1 MKGGSHSP
9 SPVAAEARKNEEE
22 YRTNMIDLRGIT
34 VAIALNL
41 VWVGLSV
48 RAEEGVDSPTE
59 SRVTLRELLGAGG
72 KGAGA
77 NEASKPTADARKQAV
92 QANQQALAEVP
103 SEPSESRSQH
113 SFRDLLSN
121 TVRQASDSIIKEIRP
136 DADASDV
143 DPFQDD
149 EERDVEERDAE
160 IRPKV
165 LRDPLE
171 PAHELPRIN
180 LDLLDD
186 TNPLYVAAR
195 DAPYGF
201 TGPSGVLPTEHQTSS
216 HFIPVEDRWRLGQP
230 DADRYGKGHPLND
243 DYLGVEGAFWDPY
256 NQNVLKGDY
265 PIIGQHTFL
274 KLQGKSLTLLEGRQ
288 LPTPTTPFEATR
300 NPGAVGFFGDPDSF
314 LAAQY
319 TSFAVEL
326 FHGNTSFKP
335 NDWRLRLN
343 LVHNVNHLVADE
355 LGVVSPDVRAGTSR
369 HRDDFA
375 LEEWFFESKISD
387 LSPYYDFAS
396 VRVGSQPFVSD
407 FRGFI
412 FADINRGVRLFGTRH
427 SNRDQFNLMWF
438 DQTEKETNSLLN
450 VIDDDRNQNT
460 WIANYYRQDFLYPG
474 NTASVSFHANHDR
487 ASFEFDENNFLVR
500 PDPVGVFQPH
510 DVRSYYFG
518 VANNGHMERINVS
531 SAFYYVFGRDELNP
545 IAGREVDIS
554 AYMAAI
560 ELSYDR
566 DWVRFRTSY
575 LFNSGDSDTNDDKA
589 TGFDAI
595 FANPNFAGNE
605 FSYWGRQGIRLFG
618 VELTNRLSLNPSMR
632 QSKFQGQTN
641 FVNPG
646 LHLFNLGLD
655 ADITPR
661 LKTINNC
668 NFLWFEDTSSLET
681 YLFTGEVHKFIG
693 TDISTGLEYRPLLN
707 NNILLLGGLATLI
720 GGNGL
725 EDLYQNLD
733 GELRNHV
740 AGFLELVLEF

>member
-1 MKGGSHSP
+1 
-9 SPVAAEARKNEEE
+9 
-22 YRTNMIDLRGIT
+22 MIDYRGIT
-34 VAIALNL
+34 IAIALNL
-41 VWVGLSV
+41 AWFGVSL
-48 RAEEGVDSPTE
+48 RADEAADSPSE
-59 SRVTLRELLGAGG
+59 GRVTLRELLGSSG
-72 KGAGA
+72 KDAA
-77 NEASKPTADARKQAV
+77 KPAAEASKNV
-92 QANQQALAEVP
+92 VLANQQALVQQQAEQ
-103 SEPSESRSQH
+103 SESQSQR

-121 TVRQASDSIIKEIRP
+121 TIRQASDSIIKDIRP
-136 DADASDV
+136 DEDSNDV

-149 EERDVEERDAE
+149 LELDAE

-171 PAHELPRIN
+171 PELELPLIN
-180 LDLLDD
+180 LDRLDD
-186 TNPLYVAAR
+186 TNPLYVASR

-230 DADRYGKGHPLND
+230 DADRYGKGHPVND
-243 DYLGVEGAFWDPY
+243 DYLGVKGAFWDPY

-265 PIIGQHTFL
+265 PIIGQHTFM

-300 NPGAVGFFGDPDSF
+300 NPGAIGFFGDPDSF

-319 TSFAVEL
+319 TSLAVDL

-335 NDWRLRLN
+335 NDWRVRLN

-355 LGVVSPDVRAGTSR
+355 LGVVGPDVRDGTSR

-412 FADINRGVRLFGTRH
+412 FSDINRGVRLFGTRN

-518 VANNGHMERINVS
+518 AATNGHMERINVS
-531 SAFYYVFGRDELNP
+531 SAFYYAFGRDDLNP